1 MKGQVVEQKNKNP
14 KVIKRFSKYV
24 VNAVAVLTATL
35 AVLLFCS
42 MKWMFDTWNHLDISE
57 LIYHLKSPMDGTN
70 SGLITDYIIKCA
82 LPAVIVLAIATVVL
96 IIVSKKNGIRKLVLI
111 IISVSLLAICI
122 EFIYTWN
129 KLDIGV
135 YLESINSEASF
146 IDEEYVDPA
155 KAQIVFPENKRNL
168 IYIYLE
174 SMEVTY
180 SDFENGGAYE
190 DNYIPQLTELAKTYE
205 DFSGDSVNLNGAYAL
220 NNTTWTMGAMFGHS
234 TALPLTIPIDGSN
247 MDTQDSF
254 FPGIVAIGDVL
265 EDEGYHN
272 ALLIGSKAVFG
283 GRDLFYK
290 EHGDYEILDY
300 TYSIKEGQIPEG
312 YYVWW
317 GYEDEKLF
325 QHAKEHLIEMSSF
338 EEPFNLTILTAD
350 THFEDGCYCE
360 DCQDIY
366 EGNQYAN
373 VITCSDGKVAEFVSW
388 IQEQDFYENTT
399 VVLVGD
405 HLTMDADFCNEVDPA
420 YGRRVYTA
428 FINSAK
434 EPELNQYRQYST
446 FDFFPTTISALGA
459 EIEGNRL
466 GLGTDLF
473 SGEQTWVEVWGLEDI
488 NMKIVGKSKLIDKLA
503 AEIDTDPDR
512 LSEQQ
517 KMLNKQQG
525 LDENGYAILTI
536 SPFNPETGF
545 AEIKFSEW
553 PKAKEECSY
562 ICEVWAKKNKKDM
575 QTYQVKYLEEDTYAA
590 YIHLDDFP
598 KGSKIYNIN
607 IRAIYEDG
615 TSELCGVS
623 EIEISK

>member
-1 MKGQVVEQKNKNP
+1 MKLINKNTEIIN
-14 KVIKRFSKYV
+14 KVLKYAANV
-24 VNAVAVLTATL
+24 AAVISATL

-42 MKWMFDTWNHLDISE
+42 VVWMFDTWNHLDISE

-70 SGLITDYIIKCA
+70 SDMILDYIIKCA
-82 LPAVIVLAIATVVL
+82 VPAL
-96 IIVSKKNGIRKLVLI
+96 IILVLVSVVFIVVSRKRNIKKLVLI
-111 IISVSLLAICI
+111 IIPVSLLLIAI
-122 EFIYTWN
+122 EFVYTWN
-129 KLDIGV
+129 KLDVGT

-146 IDEEYVDPA
+146 IDDEYADPGVTE
-155 KAQIVFPENKRNL
+155 IVFPENKRNL

-180 SDFENGGAYE
+180 SDLENGGAYK
-190 DNYIPQLTELAKTYE
+190 DNYIPKLTDIAKQYE
-205 DFSGDSVNLNGAYAL
+205 DFSGDSEMLNGAYAL

-234 TALPLTIPIDGSN
+234 TGLPLTIPIDGSN

-265 EDEGYHN
+265 EDAGYQN

-290 EHGDYEILDY
+290 EHGNYEILDY
-300 TYSIKEGQIPEG
+300 TYSIEEGQIPED

-317 GYEDEKLF
+317 GYEDDKLF
-325 QHAKEHLIEMSSF
+325 EHAKAHLAEMSLTK
-338 EEPFNLTILTAD
+338 EPFNLTILTAD

-373 VITCSDGKVAEFVSW
+373 VITCSDGKVSEFISW

-399 VVLVGD
+399 IVLVGD
-405 HLTMDADFCNEVDPA
+405 HLTMDADFCNEVDSE
-420 YGRRVYTA
+420 YERRVYTA
-428 FINSAK
+428 YINSAK
-434 EPELNQYRQYST
+434 EPLINDYRQYST

-459 EIEGNRL
+459 DIAGNRL

-473 SGEQTWVEVWGLEDI
+473 SAEQTWVEVWGVDEV
-488 NMKIVGKSKLIDKLA
+488 NKKIIGKSKLIDKLA
-503 AEIDTDPDR
+503 AEIDTDPER

-525 LDENGYAILTI
+525 LDENGNLLLTI
-536 SPFNPETGF
+536 SPFNTETGF
-545 AEIKFSEW
+545 AEIKFSAW

-562 ICEVWAKKNKKDM
+562 ICEVWSEKDKDDLR
-575 QTYQVKYLEEDTYAA
+575 TYEVRHLEDDIYAA
-590 YIHLDDFP
+590 YVNIEDFSY
-598 KGSKIYNIN
+598 KHGVYNIN
-607 IRAIYEDG
+607 VYAVYENGD
-615 TSELCGVS
+615 TELCGIS
-623 EIEISK
+623 KIEITEY